1 MPAKFVHK
9 RTPKIGVLGAISRNA
24 SALVLGLKY
33 FFEPNRF
40 TLMYPREY
48 IVLDKRYRGFIVL
61 IKNKCIGCESCARV
75 CPTGAMKMIKIEVP
89 NPKNPGKKKIAK
101 YPVINHQRC
110 VYCGLCVD
118 ICPTEAL
125 YHVPVHD
132 VVYFNLADMIQDLES
147 FQKEPVS
154 PTAAEGAVPVKY
166 VFDPERGLVKVRM
179 KEGEKK

>member
-1 MPAKFVHK
+1 VPAKFVTK
-9 RTPKIGVLGAISRNA
+9 RVPKYNVLQAIGKNIT
-24 SALVLGLKY
+24 ALAVGVKY

-61 IKNKCIGCESCARV
+61 IKNKCIGCDSCARV
-75 CPTGAMKMIKIEVP
+75 CPTGAMKMVKMEVP
-89 NPKNPGKKKIAK
+89 DPKNPEKKKIAK
-101 YPVINHQRC
+101 YPTINHQRC
-110 VYCGLCVD
+110 VYCGFCVD

-132 VVYFNLADMIQDLES
+132 VVYFNLEDMIQDVES

-154 PTAAEGAVPVKY
+154 PAAAEGAVPVKY
-166 VFDPERGLVKVRM
+166 VFDPDRGLIKVRA
-179 KEGEKK
+179 EGEKK